1 MSKKK
6 ETKKS
11 VACIIVKCN
20 NGEKMGEKPVLRWK
34 HTAGNELLIRE
45 VLEPLLEIVY
55 LYKASSCYNYVP
67 GTTEDCDAGW
77 NYFEKRFQDIYRAV
91 DANLYISG
99 ETCEKV
105 KRIVMEMQR
114 FVRSFSGAE
123 GLSERFFQANPN
135 LRFFRTAFELRAESR
150 EAYETAVESGLLS
163 YVPSGRDFVKKTIYF
178 GRKYRMARDNN
189 FHYDKDDFFMQELSW
204 AVRLLFLNDLTE
216 YSENCR

>member
-11 VACIIVKCN
+11 VARIVVKCN
-20 NGEKMGEKPVLRWK
+20 NGEKTGEKPVRRWK
-34 HTAGNELLIRE
+34 HTAGNELLIKE
-45 VLEPLLEIVY
+45 VLTPLLEIVY

-77 NYFEKRFQDIYRAV
+77 DYFEKRFQDIYRTV

-99 ETCEKV
+99 ETCRKV
-105 KRIVMEMQR
+105 KRIVVEIQR

-135 LRFFRTAFELRAESR
+135 LRFFRTAFELQAESR
-150 EAYETAVESGLLS
+150 EAYEMAVENGLLS
-163 YVPSGRDFVKKTIYF
+163 YVPSRREFVEKRLYFRMKQRIDRDS
-178 GRKYRMARDNN
+178 N
-189 FHYDKDDFFMQELSW
+189 FHHDKDDLFMQELSW
-204 AVRLLFLNDLTE
+204 AVRLLFLNDLPE
-216 YSENCR
+216 FED